1 MEKFKRQGATEE
13 ESSMSVSGLGKGG
26 HRVSLAYW
34 GDSVALVNKS
44 ELLGATVSAALLQ
57 FVCGC

>member
-1 MEKFKRQGATEE
+1 MEKFKRQGAAEE
-13 ESSMSVSGLGKGG
+13 ESFMSFSGIGKGG
-26 HRVSLAYW
+26 HRVSLTYW

-57 FVCGC
+57 